1 MRGGRTDRLRGAL
14 SSAGASILCR
24 MIWDRR
30 RCGLIL
36 GLAVALLVSC
46 DKPPEGP
53 GVDLFLEF
61 SRAGFLEQGRLVE
74 LGRLPSEP
82 VKFDSAFW
90 APLPLLADEGWS
102 DPTHRGWEPI
112 GALSTARYLGASTK
126 LRNPQLRLRLHRL
139 WELEGETRVGV
150 SVGGE
155 PIGEIVL
162 SQGAEIPNLPV
173 PTELLSDEMLFELT
187 WDPPLPDV
195 PRGSSA
201 QVALAGFQLFEAPS
215 EDAEEVT
222 PTFEIDREEGLLR
235 FWGRGGELMMPL
247 DVPENVDALEF
258 DTRCRGGDVSVRF
271 EALEMSGESRLNES
285 LDDCGWGWR
294 THRVDLDSMAGLD
307 AVIRFGIEMEAQAAR
322 LEMRRPRLA
331 LTSPPLPEP
340 DPAPNPLLLD
350 RPDIVVIILDAAR
363 ERQFGF
369 AGYERDTTP
378 HLDRLAAES
387 LIFTQAYSEC
397 ATTSCSVPN
406 MISGV
411 PFLNVGTVFKGRTIP
426 DEVVTMAEYLGPLG
440 YSTYG
445 LSGNPNNSQARNSHQ
460 GFDIFQKIW
469 GAYPQSTRAIELI
482 EQQPV
487 DKPMYLQLHY
497 LPPHPPL
504 KPTKEFDVYSDP
516 DYVGPV
522 EPKMRLRPYSL
533 GRKVFTP
540 EDVTQL
546 IALYDGNLKMA
557 DDAISQVFETL
568 KKAGRWENTIILVT
582 SDHGEAFQEHD
593 VFSHNSTVY
602 EEMIHVPFLLRLPGG
617 VVPEGVDVDR
627 PVALADIVPTL
638 IRRLGLPPAP
648 EVWGEDLLGRRLPR
662 YLFHRTHEP
671 RNAALGVRSERW
683 KAIVRSDRQEPRL
696 FDMEADPQERVNL
709 AAERPLLLA
718 SLTLRL
724 RDFIGDWEKRVPQ
737 TSEDVKLSPQDEA
750 MLRSLGYVE

>member
-1 MRGGRTDRLRGAL
+1 MT
-14 SSAGASILCR
+14 
-24 MIWDRR
+24 WDRR
-30 RCGLIL
+30 RHGLIL
-36 GLAVALLVSC
+36 GLAVALLASC

-53 GVDLFLEF
+53 GIDLFEAF
-61 SRAGFLEQGRLVE
+61 SLGGFLEQGRLVE
-74 LGRLPSEP
+74 LGRLPTEA

-90 APLPLLADEGWS
+90 APMPLLAGEGWS
-102 DPTHRGWEPI
+102 APTHRGWEPI

-126 LRNPQLRLRLHRL
+126 LRNPLLRLKLHRL

-150 SVGGE
+150 SVGGKE
-155 PIGEIVL
+155 IGEIVL
-162 SQGAEIPNLPV
+162 SQGADIPNLPV
-173 PTELLSDEMLFELT
+173 PTDLLADEMHFELS

-201 QVALAGFQLFEAPS
+201 HVALAGFQLSEAPAGGVVEVIPAFEADP
-215 EDAEEVT
+215 EA
-222 PTFEIDREEGLLR
+222 GLLR
-235 FWGRGGELMMPL
+235 FAGWGGEFMMPL
-247 DVPENVDALEF
+247 DVPPNVDALEF
-258 DTRCRGGDVSVRF
+258 DIRCRGGSAPTRF
-271 EALEMSGESRLNES
+271 EALDMSGEIRLNE
-285 LDDCGWGWR
+285 LIEDCGRGWSR
-294 THRVDLDSMAGLD
+294 QRIDFSSLAGLD
-307 AVIRFGIEMEAQAAR
+307 TVMRFNFEMEGEDAR

-331 LTSPPLPEP
+331 LTSAPMSEP

-350 RPDIVVIILDAAR
+350 RPDIVMIILDAAR
-363 ERQFGF
+363 GRQFGF

-378 HLDRLAAES
+378 HIDQLAAES

-440 YSTYG
+440 YSSYG

-460 GFDIFQKIW
+460 GFDIFQKIFRP
-469 GAYPQSTRAIELI
+469 YPQSTRAIELI
-482 EQQPV
+482 EQQPA

-504 KPTKEFDVYSDP
+504 RPTKEFDVYSDP

-522 EPKMRLRPYSL
+522 NASMRLRPYSL
-533 GRKVFTP
+533 GRKVLTP
-540 EDVTQL
+540 KDVTQL

-557 DDAISQVFETL
+557 DDAIGQVLEAL
-568 KKAGRWENTIILVT
+568 KKAGRWDNTVILVT
-582 SDHGEAFQEHD
+582 SDHGEAFEEHD

-602 EEMIHVPFLLRLPGG
+602 EEMIHVPFVLRLPGG
-617 VVPEGVDVDR
+617 VIPDGVDVDR

-648 EVWGEDLLGRRLPR
+648 EVWGEDLLGDRGPR

-696 FDMEADPQERVNL
+696 FDMEADPQEQVNL
-709 AAERPLLLA
+709 ATERPLLLA
-718 SLTLRL
+718 GLTLRL
-724 RDFIGDWEKRVPQ
+724 RDFIGNWEKRVPQ
-737 TSEDVKLSPQDEA
+737 SSEDVKLSPEDEA